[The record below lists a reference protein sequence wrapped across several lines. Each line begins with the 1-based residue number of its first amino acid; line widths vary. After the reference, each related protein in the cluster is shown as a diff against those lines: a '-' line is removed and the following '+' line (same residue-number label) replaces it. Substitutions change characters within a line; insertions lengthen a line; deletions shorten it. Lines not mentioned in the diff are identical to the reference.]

1 MKSWAC
7 LFAMLALA
15 CASWPASAGSDLRK
29 QLQDKLEA
37 RLKQINDDFDG
48 VLGVQLIDLTD
59 GNVIGLNAN
68 EVFPTASTIKVAILV
83 ELYRQAEH
91 SPGLLTRQ
99 HPFEPTPKTAN
110 TGMARLLGPGS
121 SVAVQD
127 LARMMINLSENT
139 ATNLIIDMVGME
151 SVNHLTESL
160 GLGTIKLR
168 RKMLESDAQV
178 ASQENVASPAD
189 AAKLMLRIARCDLP
203 MSKSSCAAVRAI
215 LEIPQSPH
223 PAKDFIPAEI
233 PVAFKPGFIEGVS
246 SAWAIVD
253 LPDRPYVFAIMSTY
267 GTDGPDYVGKA
278 SHAAYDYFWR
288 LARANDYGLRASIEA
303 VRKAHPKIVTGT
315 AGSVAK

>member
-1 MKSWAC
+1 

-15 CASWPASAGSDLRK
+15 CASWPASAQSDLRK

-48 VLGVQLIDLTD
+48 VLGMELIDLTD

-68 EVFPTASTIKVAILV
+68 EVFPTASAIKVAILV

-91 SPGLLTRQ
+91 TPDLLTRQ
-99 HPFEPTPKTAN
+99 HPFVPTPKTAN

-121 SVAVQD
+121 SISVQD
-127 LARMMINLSENT
+127 LARMMIN
-139 ATNLIIDMVGME
+139 
-151 SVNHLTESL
+151 LTESL

-168 RKMLESDAQV
+168 RKMLESAAQV

-203 MSKSSCAAVRAI
+203 MSKSSCAVVRSI

-223 PAKDFIPAEI
+223 PAKDFIPADI

-246 SAWAIVD
+246 TAWAIVD

-267 GTDGPDYVGKA
+267 GTDGPDNVGKA
-278 SHAAYDYFWR
+278 SRAAYDYFWR
-288 LARANDYGLRASIEA
+288 LARANDYGLRASIDA
-303 VRKAHPKIVTGT
+303 VRKARPKSATGT
-315 AGSVAK
+315 AGSAAK